1 MCHPF
6 KCLYNTHAHT
16 HRTFRFLHYETAR
29 FLHDI
34 VKSPEIGLD
43 GTRIL
48 KSIARYTYSAFATQT
63 FGMDVR
69 VSYPVHLTSLLL
81 HVCWSASLRILREIY
96 WGGAGAECR

>member
-1 MCHPF
+1 VIHLSPYIT
-6 KCLYNTHAHT
+6 LILT
-16 HRTFRFLHYETAR
+16 RRIRRFLHYETAR

-34 VKSPEIGLD
+34 TNNPENGLD

-69 VSYPVHLTSLLL
+69 VPLPGST
-81 HVCWSASLRILREIY
+81 
-96 WGGAGAECR
+96 